1 MAETEKIKNPKKKR
15 PASRCKYVK
24 MKVMQDLSSKTVN
37 GIVQHSLSPDSR
49 VKTDNYT
56 SYRRLNEVV
65 KKHTAK
71 IIPPEEAGKE
81 LPWVHI
87 TISNAKR
94 NLLNC
99 YHHVDDIFLQNY
111 LDEFT
116 YKLNRRFFGEKIFD
130 RLIIACS
137 SFSWAA

>member
-1 MAETEKIKNPKKKR
+1 MIDLKKR
-15 PASRCKYVK
+15 KSDWSATSAKGGQFK
-24 MKVMQDLSSKTVN
+24 SAKT
-37 GIVQHSLSPDSR
+37 GQFGRHVQ
-49 VKTDNYT
+49 
-56 SYRRLNEVV
+56 
-65 KKHTAK
+65 HTAK
-71 IIPPEEAGKE
+71 IVPPEEAGKE